1 MNTTLSTEAA
11 ADKAR
16 DTNRKITTPF
26 EALGLDTAVPEAM
39 RALAETTVTQ
49 TREAYEHSKTTLEAG
64 LEAVERSFDALGQ
77 GAAALNRKVIEIS
90 HRNVSSG
97 FDLAKSLAAAKT
109 LAEIVELQA
118 AHWRKQFGLL
128 MAQAEE
134 VHAAST
140 EVTKLGRDVAII
152 FSGLLG
158 GSLGIG
164 GSVPRA
170 IEIRLNTSSMYA
182 RTIASAAAPESSRA
196 SMISSAPSPCR

>member
-16 DTNRKITTPF
+16 DANRKITTPF
-26 EALGLDTAVPEAM
+26 EDTAVPEAM
-39 RALAETTVTQ
+39 RALAKTTVTQ
-49 TREAYEHSKTTLEAG
+49 TREAYERSKITLEAG

-97 FDLAKSLAAAKT
+97 FDLAKSLAAAKN

-118 AHWRKQFGLL
+118 AYWRKQFGLL
-128 MAQAEE
+128 MVQAEE

-140 EVTKLGRDVAII
+140 EVTADMAEPIKQH
-152 FSGLLG
+152 
-158 GSLGIG
+158 
-164 GSVPRA
+164 
-170 IEIRLNTSSMYA
+170 A
-182 RTIASAAAPESSRA
+182 RHSADAPHKA
-196 SMISSAPSPCR
+196 SSAPMAEAEEVHPLPTKPAADTAEQTKRHATHSADELRKAS

>member
-1 MNTTLSTEAA
+1 MNTTLSTDAA

-16 DTNRKITTPF
+16 DANRKITTPF
-26 EALGLDTAVPEAM
+26 EDTAVPEAM

-49 TREAYEHSKTTLEAG
+49 TREAHERSKTTLEAG

-90 HRNVSSG
+90 LRNVSSG
-97 FDLAKSLAAAKT
+97 FDLAKSLAAAKN

-118 AHWRKQFGLL
+118 AYWRKQFGLL

-140 EVTKLGRDVAII
+140 EVTADTAEPIKQHA
-152 FSGLLG
+152 
-158 GSLGIG
+158 
-164 GSVPRA
+164 
-170 IEIRLNTSSMYA
+170 TH
-182 RTIASAAAPESSRA
+182 SADEPHKA
-196 SMISSAPSPCR
+196 SSAPMAEAEEVHPQPTKPAADTAEQTKRHATHSADELRKAS

>member
-49 TREAYEHSKTTLEAG
+49 TREAYERSKTTLEAG
-64 LEAVERSFDALGQ
+64 LEAVERSFDALGH
-77 GAAALNRKVIEIS
+77 GAVALNHKVIEIS

-97 FDLAKSLAAAKT
+97 FDLAKSLAAAKN

-118 AHWRKQFGLL
+118 AYWRQQFGLL
-128 MAQAEE
+128 KAQAEE
-134 VHAAST
+134 VHALST
-140 EVTKLGRDVAII
+140 QVTADMAEPIKQ
-152 FSGLLG
+152 
-158 GSLGIG
+158 
-164 GSVPRA
+164 RA
-170 IEIRLNTSSMYA
+170 TH
-182 RTIASAAAPESSRA
+182 SADEPHKA
-196 SMISSAPSPCR
+196 SSAPMAEAEEVHPLPTKPAADTAEQTKRHATHSADELRKAS